1 MTTHW
6 ILRCGNG
13 ENLKN
18 SSKYRI
24 WGMSSKVSTNIHFLK
39 NVKPGD
45 ILWFMKGKSQGKL
58 VAVAIYR
65 SHNSRDFGALI
76 DVSLTNEEL
85 GWSGSGKD
93 WNSDIEVHYT
103 DLYGLSNCEL
113 LTHLKGAAS
122 IRKYDEKCR
131 VNLPIEYS
139 YIVRYS
145 RITLEL

>member
-6 ILRCGNG
+6 ILRCGDG

-18 SSKYRI
+18 SSKYKI
-24 WGMSSKVSTNIHFLK
+24 WGISSKISVNKHFLK

-45 ILWFMKGKSQGKL
+45 ILWFVKSKSQGKL

-65 SHNSRDFGALI
+65 SHNSRVFGPLI
-76 DVSLTNEEL
+76 DISRTNEEL
-85 GWSGSGKD
+85 GWTGSGKD
-93 WNSDIEVHYT
+93 WTADIELHYS

-113 LTHLKGAAS
+113 LTHIKGPAT

-145 RITLEL
+145 KVTLEL